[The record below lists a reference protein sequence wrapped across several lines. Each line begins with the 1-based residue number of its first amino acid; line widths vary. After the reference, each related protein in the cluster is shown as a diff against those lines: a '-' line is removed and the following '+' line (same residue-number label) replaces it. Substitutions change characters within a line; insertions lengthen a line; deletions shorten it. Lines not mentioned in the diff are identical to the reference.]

1 MFKSMSIHQKDSEAI
16 VKSNFVTSC
25 LAFRGSIPTTVPYAS
40 VVGSF
45 MYAMLCTKL
54 NICFVVGMVSKYQ
67 SNLGPKHWTTI
78 KHILKYLRIMRDYM
92 FVFQSD
98 VLVPRRYTNLDFRFD
113 KNFCRFISIFFFYFW
128 RSNY

>member
-1 MFKSMSIHQKDSEAI
+1 MFKSMSIHQKDSKAI

-25 LAFRGSIPTTVPYAS
+25 LAFRSSIPTTIPYAF

-92 FVFQSD
+92 LVFQSD